1 MLIAL
6 KSSYDALVGVGWI
19 YTKICKVSLSACRWF
34 ISVYLEVDMVLHGD
48 IHVEVIRVIN
58 VLDNE
63 TPPRIPNLRQA
74 LNVSVQPI
82 LQNANLGN
90 ICGGVDLDYNQVP
103 LVGASMYICN
113 GFGGQQCVGIR
124 YLLICTTR
132 KPQLHNWEVIKAVI
146 WFFQ

>member
-6 KSSYDALVGVGWI
+6 KSSYAALVRVRWI
-19 YTKICKVSLSACRWF
+19 YTRICEVSLSACRWF
-34 ISVYLEVDMVLHGD
+34 IFVYLEVDMVLNGD
-48 IHVEVIRVIN
+48 IHLEVTRVIN

-90 ICGGVDLDYNQVP
+90 IRGGVDLDFNQVP
-103 LVGASMYICN
+103 LVRASMYICN
-113 GFGGQQCVGIR
+113 GFGGQQ
-124 YLLICTTR
+124 
-132 KPQLHNWEVIKAVI
+132 
-146 WFFQ
+146 

>member
-6 KSSYDALVGVGWI
+6 KSSFDALVRVGWI
-19 YTKICKVSLSACRWF
+19 YTKICKVSMLSACRWF
-34 ISVYLEVDMVLHGD
+34 IFIYLEVDMVLNGD
-48 IHVEVIRVIN
+48 IHVEVTRVIN
-58 VLDNE
+58 VLDNK

-90 ICGGVDLDYNQVP
+90 ICGGVDLDFNQVP

-113 GFGGQQCVGIR
+113 GFGGQQ
-124 YLLICTTR
+124 
-132 KPQLHNWEVIKAVI
+132 
-146 WFFQ
+146 